1 VIDGGGRPYANMIC
15 GFGASFSKY
24 FVARAENNRATIG
37 PASINAQPEFIN
49 MIMIAQHSK
58 LFFNSAQLNYDIS
71 E

>member
-1 VIDGGGRPYANMIC
+1 MIDGGGRPYANMIC
-15 GFGASFSKY
+15 RFGVSFSKD
-24 FVARAENNRATIG
+24 FVARAKNNRATIG

-49 MIMIAQHSK
+49 MIAQHSK